1 MAKKTEKSTKTH
13 VIVNSKHIK
22 AYNHKSA
29 DFPKNSNTNNV
40 YNELKGSKKEEA
52 IKECNLSRETPI
64 GNVDY
69 TLPSLKIRGGGVEL
83 SLKYFFVRIYFQGYF
98 RHQIT

>member
-13 VIVNSKHIK
+13 VIVNSKHVK
-22 AYNHKSA
+22 ASKHKSA

-69 TLPSLKIRGGGVEL
+69 TLPSLKIRGGGL
-83 SLKYFFVRIYFQGYF
+83 SFPWNIFLLEFIFKAISD
-98 RHQIT
+98 IK